1 MKAGGSAAF
10 VAAAVRTPIGRFLGG
25 LAGVT
30 AVELGAIAARA
41 AVERAGVRSEDVDGL
56 IFGNARQAGVGPN
69 PARQIGVAAG
79 LPIETPA
86 YTINMACASGLK
98 AIELCVQ
105 AIAAGELASIAEARA
120 VIARSFPV
128 TQYEPEGEWAEARA
142 RFADVVARRL
152 PASTAP

>member
-1 MKAGGSAAF
+1 VPQDDGTLVRVLLESLALRYA
-10 VAAAVRTPIGRFLGG
+10 VAVD
-25 LAGVT
+25 
-30 AVELGAIAARA
+30 ELARA
-41 AVERAGVRSEDVDGL
+41 SGH
-56 IFGNARQAGVGPN
+56 
-69 PARQIGVAAG
+69 
-79 LPIETPA
+79 PIETIQVVGGGSNNQLLCRLTAGATGLPVRA
-86 YTINMACASGLK
+86 GPVEATASGN
-98 AIELCVQ
+98 LCVQ